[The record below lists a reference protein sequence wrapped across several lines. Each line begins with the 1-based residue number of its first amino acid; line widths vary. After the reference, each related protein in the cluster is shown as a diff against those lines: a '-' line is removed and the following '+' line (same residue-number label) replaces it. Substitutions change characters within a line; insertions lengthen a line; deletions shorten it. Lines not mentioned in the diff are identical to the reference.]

1 MKYAKSCSIS
11 GRILFLN
18 SKPFSHPEK
27 GVLQTLISHL
37 RWKAWWHVLM
47 SAKEMEAS
55 LPVVLRIWLL
65 PQQCLVRTEQ
75 TQDSAYSSLPPPSI
89 LLSSHNLCIISTIPC
104 LRDQATP
111 LFVVSSFCQPT
122 TSSTFVRIIPLR
134 WRLPSTAYPPAS
146 ADLLHLPLSQRLFPL
161 RRCGSG
167 GRGPFLPRVGQGEAQ
182 GESIS
187 WGCKTSVAAASS
199 SRMSRS
205 CPEMN
210 GQSPDAKKASA

>member
-1 MKYAKSCSIS
+1 
-11 GRILFLN
+11 
-18 SKPFSHPEK
+18 
-27 GVLQTLISHL
+27 
-37 RWKAWWHVLM
+37 
-47 SAKEMEAS
+47 MEAS
-55 LPVVLRIWLL
+55 LPVVLHIWLL
-65 PQQCLVRTEQ
+65 HQQCLVGTEQ

-122 TSSTFVRIIPLR
+122 TSSHICQNYSTEVKAAVN
-134 WRLPSTAYPPAS
+134 RLSTSICGPPAPTS
-146 ADLLHLPLSQRLFPL
+146 LQHLFPL

-187 WGCKTSVAAASS
+187 
-199 SRMSRS
+199 
-205 CPEMN
+205 
-210 GQSPDAKKASA
+210 

>member
-1 MKYAKSCSIS
+1 MKYAKSCSIA

-37 RWKAWWHVLM
+37 RWKPWWHVLI

-55 LPVVLRIWLL
+55 LPVVLHIWLL
-65 PQQCLVRTEQ
+65 HQQCLVGTEQ

-89 LLSSHNLCIISTIPC
+89 LLSSHNLHIISTIPC

-122 TSSTFVRIIPLR
+122 TSSHICQNYSTEVKAAVN
-134 WRLPSTAYPPAS
+134 RLSTSVCGPPAPTSLPASLSTAKMRI
-146 ADLLHLPLSQRLFPL
+146 DHRT
-161 RRCGSG
+161 
-167 GRGPFLPRVGQGEAQ
+167 RVGAIQPT
-182 GESIS
+182 
-187 WGCKTSVAAASS
+187 K
-199 SRMSRS
+199 
-205 CPEMN
+205 
-210 GQSPDAKKASA
+210 